1 MKRAAGAASAL
12 PPGRFT
18 PRQRDWLAIALTGVA
33 GSVDSVA
40 YIVLF
45 RVLTAAMTG
54 NTVALGIGFAQWD
67 FSVGARRGFA
77 IPMFLI
83 GMLWSRFVVHLARQ
97 RGWRRAATV
106 LFGSEALLLACFAG
120 LGILLFPGGHIERTT
135 GPLYYLMVALPALA
149 MGVQNASLSHFGPLS
164 VRTTHITGDLAT
176 LADQI
181 ALFGIWFFEA
191 RQRLGMRGAL
201 AESRKQ
207 DSLHETIF
215 LILVWIGYL
224 VGAVIG
230 AFLLFR
236 WSLAAVLPAVAGLLL
251 LIAVDWLNPILAP
264 QSEYDEMRRGQGIR

>member
-1 MKRAAGAASAL
+1 MKRATGAAGG

-33 GSVDSVA
+33 GSVDAVA

-54 NTVALGIGFAQWD
+54 NTVALGIGIAQWD

-83 GMLWSRFVVHLARQ
+83 GMLWSRLVVHLARQ
-97 RGWRRAATV
+97 RGWRHAATL
-106 LFGSEALLLACFAG
+106 LFGSEAVLLACFAG
-120 LGILLFPGGHIERTT
+120 FGILLFPGGHIERTV
-135 GPLYYLMVALPALA
+135 GPLYYLMVALPSLA

-176 LADQI
+176 LTDQI

-191 RQRLGMRGAL
+191 RRRMGFRGAL
-201 AESRKQ
+201 AQSRKQ
-207 DSLHETIF
+207 QSLHETIF
-215 LILVWIGYL
+215 LILVWLGYL
-224 VGAVIG
+224 VGAAVG

-236 WSLAAVLPAVAGLLL
+236 ISLSAVLPAVAGLLL
-251 LIAVDWLNPILAP
+251 LVVVDWFNPILAP
-264 QSEYDEMRRGQGIR
+264 HGEYEEMRRGRGIR